1 MVYAWNKGII
11 YCFELCIVFGWGMPK
26 SYRHVSLP
34 EDLVRR
40 IERIIKK
47 EKYGYQSIA
56 EFVKDAIRRRLE
68 EIEKEDLL

>member
-1 MVYAWNKGII
+1 MVFRWN
-11 YCFELCIVFGWGMPK
+11 MPK

-40 IERIIKK
+40 IEKIIEK

-68 EIEKEDLL
+68 ELEKEELF